1 MCLEQG
7 EQKENS
13 PRFLTAQKDG
23 NEIYSVLVSLP
34 RDTRPA

>member
-23 NEIYSVLVSLP
+23 NETRSVVASLP
-34 RDTRPA
+34 RDTWPA